1 MEKNIKVWFDKES
14 DFLEVMFDVKAGYFK
29 ETENEDVMEKVDA
42 DGNVIGFS
50 ILHVSSDSAQCCQQR
65 GANSSRTWLMH
76 RGPV

>member
-1 MEKNIKVWFDKES
+1 MKKNIKVWFDKEG

-50 ILHVSSDSAQCCQQR
+50 ILHVNQHEQLPSSFGIKTS
-65 GANSSRTWLMH
+65 GA
-76 RGPV
+76 